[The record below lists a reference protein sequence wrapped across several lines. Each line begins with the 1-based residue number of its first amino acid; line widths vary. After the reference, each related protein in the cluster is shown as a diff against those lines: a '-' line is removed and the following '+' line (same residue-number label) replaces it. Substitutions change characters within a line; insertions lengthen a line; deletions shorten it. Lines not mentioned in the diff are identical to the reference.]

1 MFSLIRNGYAGD
13 CRIRIKTNSHVSFI
27 LWYVCGR
34 IMFMLVRLETG
45 KTMTCMRY
53 KLCPITF
60 ALIING
66 VALSCFLLRDKPLLM

>member
-1 MFSLIRNGYAGD
+1 MTVGLESRL
-13 CRIRIKTNSHVSFI
+13 TPMLVS
-27 LWYVCGR
+27 YCSMCGS

-53 KLCPITF
+53 KLCTITF